1 MNERKLFIIDP
12 RVLGV
17 AKSIYKG
24 GAYVNASN
32 SAFLRGLLED
42 VKNGIKNAKIFLNLN
57 FVVSIEE
64 VFQFTSVENK
74 TYYVNTVT
82 GLSYEIDRKTFDLIA
97 KFLE

>member
-1 MNERKLFIIDP
+1 MRFILIKDVNKKNE
-12 RVLGV
+12 
-17 AKSIYKG
+17 
-24 GAYVNASN
+24 
-32 SAFLRGLLED
+32 
-42 VKNGIKNAKIFLNLN
+42 IFLNLN